1 MLLADLYQFVVA
13 LLGLAV
19 ESVGVELRIV
29 VIWLSEGDSHQLR
42 LVTIRVIRLTHLLLV
57 RMQLLFLLLGSW
69 IYSLLN
75 EIPKPILR
83 IECDPRVGLW
93 LVLFSC
99 ILFMCWLFLY

>member
-1 MLLADLYQFVVA
+1 MLALWRMLLADLYQFVVA

-75 EIPKPILR
+75 EIPKLGTGKLNHR
-83 IECDPRVGLW
+83 EVQR
-93 LVLFSC
+93 LVEEGEV
-99 ILFMCWLFLY
+99 